1 MTRLFGVFLLV
12 YAGWATLL
20 AEESAALAGK
30 SLDQALEELRNR
42 GLRILYSSVLVKP
55 EFKVA
60 SEPQGST
67 PSQRLASL
75 LGAHGLAVKDGPH
88 GSLLVV
94 KGAWFEATFDGPG
107 VVSFVKVL
115 SDKVPDL
122 SSLEAWQAAYIR
134 PGMSEEEKA
143 MAAWK
148 TAWIFQ
154 HQDVPPNDY
163 IHPEV
168 NVSDAIKLF
177 NVYGY
182 SYCGMA
188 TANVETLVRHVGL
201 QARSW
206 TVNHHVVPEVL
217 CDGQWRMLDASQIC
231 WFPKPDGKAASLEEV
246 KNAVN
251 AWLNEHQDLKS
262 NDDRLREYHKAEG
275 WTGWRRGPDLLGRC
289 PTYDRMGWLPSGH
302 TGWYEQMQ
310 QFDGANDTP
319 FLWEPGYS
327 TGYQVNIQLRS
338 GERLTRN
345 WFNKGMHINA
355 LDGRGAPN
363 CLVDTD
369 AALKRYDG
377 PLGGSLAP
385 GRIGNGMHEY
395 VVPLANGAFRGGALQ
410 AENLVCTADDRQR
423 PALRVREPGRDGVLV
438 FRMACSYVYLAGEL
452 SLQAVVGRNGAV
464 EVALSDSN
472 GLTWKDAARFTTSGA
487 HKVDLK
493 PFIGRRYDF
502 LIRCTLKGAGTGLD
516 ALKTACEIQHSQRAL
531 PALGQGENAITFSA
545 GPPHGTVTFEPTL
558 CKEFKDKQAWLE
570 DYKPEARGVELHNSG
585 IVFDPMGE
593 VVFRLKAPGD
603 VTRLRLNS
611 NHRLRDERDV
621 LECQVSFD
629 GGRTW
634 KALGTWK
641 GALPGA
647 GQKEVRTARVEDV
660 PAGTREVRIKY
671 RCLERRNT
679 VMLFGL
685 RFDADYREP
694 HGGFAPVKVVYRWEE
709 HGAAREHVRLVRQE
723 RESWKVNCAEN
734 PRMKSIILERE

>member
-1 MTRLFGVFLLV
+1 MTRLFGVLLF
-12 YAGWATLL
+12 
-20 AEESAALAGK
+20 ALAGL
-30 SLDQALEELRNR
+30 SGLRAAEPTAMAGRTLDQALEALRGQ
-42 GLRILYSSVLVKP
+42 GLPIVYSSALVRP

-60 SEPQGST
+60 AEPAGST
-67 PSQRLASL
+67 PAQRLASL
-75 LGAHGLAVKDGPH
+75 LSAHGLAVQDGPS
-88 GSLLVV
+88 GSLLIV
-94 KGAWFEATFDGPG
+94 KGVSPATAFDGPG

-143 MAAWK
+143 LAAWK
-148 TAWIFQ
+148 TTWTFQ

-163 IHPEV
+163 IHPEA
-168 NVSDAIKLF
+168 NVSDALKLF
-177 NVYGY
+177 NIYGY

-188 TANVETLVRHVGL
+188 TANVETLARHVGL

-246 KNAVN
+246 KGAVT

-262 NDDRLREYHKAEG
+262 NDDRLREYHKADG
-275 WTGWRRGPDLLGRC
+275 WTGWRRGPDLLSRC
-289 PTYDRMGWLPSGH
+289 PSYDKMGWLPSGH
-302 TGWYEQMQ
+302 TGWYAQMQ

-345 WFNKGMHINA
+345 WFNKGQHINA
-355 LDGRGAPN
+355 LDDRGAPG
-363 CLVDTD
+363 CLADD
-369 AALKRYDG
+369 DLALKRYDG
-377 PLGGSLAP
+377 PMGGSLAP
-385 GRIGNGMHEY
+385 GRVGNGTHEY
-395 VVPLANGAFRGGALQ
+395 TVPLANGAFRGGVQ
-410 AENLVCTADDRQR
+410 QSVNLACTADDRQR
-423 PALRVREPGRDGVLV
+423 PAVRVREAGRDGVLV
-438 FRMACSYVYLAGEL
+438 FRMACSYVYLGGEL
-452 SLQAVVGRNGAV
+452 LLHPVLGPGGSVVVAV
-464 EVALSDSN
+464 SDSN
-472 GLTWKDAARFTTSGA
+472 GETWKDAARFTEPGA
-487 HKVDLK
+487 QKVDLK

-502 LIRCTLKGAGTGLD
+502 LIRCTLKGAGTGIDL
-516 ALKTACEIQHSQRAL
+516 LKAVCAIQHSQRVL
-531 PALGQGENAITFSA
+531 PALGQGENTITFSA

-585 IVFDPMGE
+585 IVFDPTGE
-593 VVFRLKAPGD
+593 VVFKLKAPGD
-603 VTRLRLNS
+603 VMRLRLNS

-621 LECQVSFD
+621 LECQASFD

-641 GALPGA
+641 GALPGV
-647 GQKEVRTARVEDV
+647 GQKEVRAACVDEV

-709 HGAAREHVRLVRQE
+709 QGGQK
-723 RESWKVNCAEN
+723 ESVHRANKKHEVWKINCIEK
-734 PRMKSIILERE
+734 PLMKSIIIERE